1 MAAVR
6 RLVLDVL
13 KPRQPNIIEFASTL
27 GDQCE
32 CRVQI
37 TVVEVD
43 DQTETLRV
51 VLEGERLSFERID
64 AAIRDFG
71 GSLHSVDEV
80 TAHGPVDS

>member
-1 MAAVR
+1 MAVTH

-13 KPRQPNIIEFASTL
+13 KPHQPNIVELACTL

-32 CRVQI
+32 CTANI
-37 TVVEVD
+37 TVVEMD

-51 VLEGERLSFERID
+51 VLEGANLNFARIE
-64 AAIRDFG
+64 ATIRDFG

-80 TAHGPVDS
+80 TACGDIEP